1 MEKKNIPLSAISVDV
16 EIQPDNTLDVY
27 ISTEGSSGAHYQNV
41 SAEAVGENVQDLIEC
56 LAEAALEDTDRC
68 LVESKKQEGMRGV
81 SAPMR
86 MILLYCRDY
95 FKEHGYAPT
104 LREIGDH
111 TGLES
116 TASVKRYMDK
126 LYNIGMIES
135 EHRGFP
141 RAFRISK
148 KGLLFLNS

>member
-1 MEKKNIPLSAISVDV
+1 MQRGN
-16 EIQPDNTLDVY
+16 
-27 ISTEGSSGAHYQNV
+27 
-41 SAEAVGENVQDLIEC
+41 AV
-56 LAEAALEDTDRC
+56 
-68 LVESKKQEGMRGV
+68 SKKQELVRGAA
-81 SAPMR
+81 APMR
-86 MILLYCRDY
+86 MILSYSRDY

-116 TASVKRYMDK
+116 TASVKYYMDK
-126 LYNIGMIES
+126 LYDEGMIES

-148 KGLLFLNS
+148 KGLLSLNP